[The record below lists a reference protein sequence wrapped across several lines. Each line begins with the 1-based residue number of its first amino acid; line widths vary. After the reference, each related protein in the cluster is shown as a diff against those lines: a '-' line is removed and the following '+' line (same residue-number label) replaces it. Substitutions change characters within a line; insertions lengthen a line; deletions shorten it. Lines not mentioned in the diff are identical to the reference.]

1 MPAQIS
7 LRPMPT
13 NSNIQPLNIKSLGIQ
28 PNWQTDLSQS
38 ISSTDKLLE
47 YLQLDPQKLTVSQQA
62 CLDFPLRV
70 PWPFVH
76 RMETGNPHDPLLAQV
91 LPIAAEMSNT
101 AGYSDDPLDESK
113 HNPVPGI
120 VHKYANRLLLIV
132 SPNCAINCRYCFRRH
147 FPYAENRQSKAQW
160 QKALDYISSS
170 SEVNEVI
177 YSGGDPLAA
186 NDKFLS
192 WLTEQIAAISH
203 IKRLRIHSRL
213 PVVIP
218 SRINP
223 QFFSWASTTRLKPI
237 LVLHINHANEID
249 QAVEN
254 SIAQCI
260 DEGITVLNQTV
271 LLKGINDNV
280 ATLSALSE
288 KLFDCGV
295 MPYYLHLLDP
305 VAGASH
311 FDIDLDRAKQ
321 IYALLQA
328 DLPGFLVPKL
338 VREIAGKNHK
348 TLIV

>member
-1 MPAQIS
+1 
-7 LRPMPT
+7 MPT
-13 NSNIQPLNIKSLGIQ
+13 INSTQPLTLQ
-28 PNWQTDLSQS
+28 PSWQTDLSQS
-38 ISSTDKLLE
+38 CSSIDKLLD
-47 YLQLDPQKLTVSQQA
+47 YLQLNAQQLSVSQQA
-62 CLDFPLRV
+62 NLDFPLRV
-70 PWPFVH
+70 PWPFVR
-76 RMETGNPHDPLLAQV
+76 RMAQSNPHDPLLAQV
-91 LPIAAEMSNT
+91 LPTAAEMHNS
-101 AGYSDDPLDESK
+101 ADYSKDPLEESN

-120 VHKYANRLLLIV
+120 VHKYGNRLLLIV

-147 FPYAENRQSKAQW
+147 FPYSDNRQSKAQW
-160 QKALDYISSS
+160 HEALEYISNKP
-170 SEVNEVI
+170 EINEVI

-218 SRINP
+218 SRINQ
-223 QFFSWASTTRLKPI
+223 QFFDWATTTRLKPI
-237 LVLHINHANEID
+237 MVLHINHGNEID
-249 QAVEN
+249 QALKA
-254 SIAQCI
+254 SIDQCI
-260 DEGITVLNQTV
+260 DHGIAMLNQTV
-271 LLKGINDNV
+271 LLKGINDNA
-280 ATLSALSE
+280 ATLTALSE

-311 FDIDLDRAKQ
+311 FDIDVERAKQ

-338 VREIAGKNHK
+338 VVEIAGKSNK
-348 TLIV
+348 TLIT

>member
-1 MPAQIS
+1 
-7 LRPMPT
+7 MPT
-13 NSNIQPLNIKSLGIQ
+13 ISNIQPLTLQ

-38 ISSTDKLLE
+38 ISSIAKLLD
-47 YLQLDPQKLTVSQQA
+47 YLQLDPQQLSASQQA
-62 CLDFPLRV
+62 NLDFPLRV
-70 PWPFVH
+70 PWPFV
-76 RMETGNPHDPLLAQV
+76 RRIERGNPHDPLLAQV
-91 LPIAAEMSNT
+91 LPTAAEMHST
-101 AGYSDDPLDESK
+101 IGYSDDPLDESN

-120 VHKYANRLLLIV
+120 VHKYGNRLLLIV

-147 FPYAENRQSKAQW
+147 FPYSDNRQSKTQW
-160 QKALDYISSS
+160 HQALEYISGKP
-170 SEVNEVI
+170 EINEVI

-192 WLTEQIAAISH
+192 WLTDRIAAIPH

-218 SRINP
+218 SRINA
-223 QFFSWASTTRLKPI
+223 QFLSWATTTRLKPI
-237 LVLHINHANEID
+237 MVLHINHGNEID
-249 QAVEN
+249 QALKT

-260 DEGITVLNQTV
+260 DHGITLLNQTV
-271 LLKGINDNV
+271 LLQGINDNT
-280 ATLSALSE
+280 ATLAALSE

-305 VAGASH
+305 VSGASH
-311 FDIDLDRAKQ
+311 FDVDLDRAKQ
-321 IYALLQA
+321 IYTSLQA

-338 VREIAGKNHK
+338 VKEIAGRSNK